1 VLRASVLAGVIAT
14 MGLSLAT
21 AAIARQGREVLVQTV
36 DELYAAVNNGSKNDV
51 IVLSAGTFTLDDR
64 GPLRLK
70 RGMVLQGAN
79 EWEAFDP
86 QGPPSSVQSGTETV
100 IDGTNLSLEFPLGSC
115 NDGDHGVIEV
125 TPGNRLAKLTVQ
137 GALLSFPNNAG
148 VVLMRPAAQGTSGGR
163 VVIQDVVIDGG
174 FLGFFGLHRCADDD
188 KAHSVVDIERSIIRN
203 ALSIGVSAL
212 FWQGVSDSSFHITV
226 DRCRMAGSAFGLG
239 VFTSSQAVFPE
250 VGDDNNDA
258 RVFSSDSIYEENSMA
273 GAIFLPRLGANDN
286 RFSFTSQNDVF
297 AGDGDAVRAFG
308 SGSATD
314 QAPSNDN
321 RVILHL
327 LSDRFNDD
335 TIRIGGTLEPAPY
348 TGTGNRVDLL
358 VRQGES
364 NLQSEDDFLIIVNAT
379 DSNPVRLI
387 GGHIQVEFG
396 L

>member
-1 VLRASVLAGVIAT
+1 
-14 MGLSLAT
+14 
-21 AAIARQGREVLVQTV
+21 
-36 DELYAAVNNGSKNDV
+36 
-51 IVLSAGTFTLDDR
+51 
-64 GPLRLK
+64 
-70 RGMVLQGAN
+70 
-79 EWEAFDP
+79 
-86 QGPPSSVQSGTETV
+86 
-100 IDGTNLSLEFPLGSC
+100 
-115 NDGDHGVIEV
+115 
-125 TPGNRLAKLTVQ
+125 
-137 GALLSFPNNAG
+137 
-148 VVLMRPAAQGTSGGR
+148 
-163 VVIQDVVIDGG
+163 
-174 FLGFFGLHRCADDD
+174 
-188 KAHSVVDIERSIIRN
+188 
-203 ALSIGVSAL
+203 
-212 FWQGVSDSSFHITV
+212 
-226 DRCRMAGSAFGLG
+226 MAGSAFGLG

-348 TGTGNRVDLL
+348 PGTGNRVDLL